1 MISKLRCRNENK
13 RKIKLLF
20 NILLFFIL
28 AWTVLC
34 VPVAQAQLA
43 QQYFPSELPGYSAD
57 STGNVSLREV
67 VQHRHTGIPVGAYIL
82 KPTASQQF
90 GYRTSILGA
99 PHTSSASLVTSAGL
113 GVNSNWSRHAIGAS
127 MSVTNQ
133 AYPSISAA
141 NYTDWSAAAGG
152 MLNLRR
158 DMLSLGYTHSL
169 RHLSATDLGNFGV
182 GYPVP
187 YSTDDVRMSYH
198 KNWTRFA
205 LIPTASYDNY
215 SFGQSQGNLPAASR
229 NLGSLSHQLEMQ
241 VLQGRFEI
249 SKSNALVAVLRGSE
263 AQFTPHAGQ
272 LSNDYVSGGG
282 FVGIDLRADPV
293 LQYRLLA
300 GGETRRFTRGGG
312 NPVTT
317 PTAEAQILWMPDKLN
332 TLTFSGQRGLF
343 DPTSPFSRNQ
353 VMSSAQI
360 IWDRELRKDVFFHGG
375 VSYARTDS
383 RSSTAGTRSRQ
394 QNQIGFRAALDWQ
407 FTRDIKFTLN
417 YSHTSSY
424 TKHGVP
430 AVLDNGFSHATFTNN
445 SITFG
450 VAFAR

>member
-1 MISKLRCRNENK
+1 MVVSPALYI
-13 RKIKLLF
+13 
-20 NILLFFIL
+20 
-28 AWTVLC
+28 
-34 VPVAQAQLA
+34 PVARAQLA

-57 STGNVSLREV
+57 STGSISLREV
-67 VQHRHTGIPVGAYIL
+67 LQHRHTGIPVGAYIL

-90 GYRTSILGA
+90 GYSTSILGA

-141 NYTDWSAAAGG
+141 NFTNWSAAAGG

-158 DMLSLGYTHSL
+158 DTLSLGYTHSL
-169 RHLSATDLGNFGV
+169 RHLSATDLGNFGI

-215 SFGQSQGNLPAASR
+215 SFGQSQGKLPAASR
-229 NLGSLSHQLEMQ
+229 NLSSLSHQLETQ

-249 SKSNALVAVLRGSE
+249 SKGNALVAVLRGSE

-272 LSNDYVSGGG
+272 LSSDYISGGG
-282 FVGIDLRADPV
+282 FLGIDLRADPV

-300 GGETRRFTRGGG
+300 GGETRRFIRGGG
-312 NPVTT
+312 RPVTT

-353 VMSSAQI
+353 VMSTAQI

-375 VSYARTDS
+375 VSYSRTDS
-383 RSSTAGTRSRQ
+383 RSSTMGTKSRQ
-394 QNQIGFRAALDWQ
+394 QNQIGFKATVDWQ
-407 FTRDIKFTLN
+407 FTRDVKFTLN
-417 YSHTSSY
+417 YNHTSSY

-445 SITFG
+445 SVTFG